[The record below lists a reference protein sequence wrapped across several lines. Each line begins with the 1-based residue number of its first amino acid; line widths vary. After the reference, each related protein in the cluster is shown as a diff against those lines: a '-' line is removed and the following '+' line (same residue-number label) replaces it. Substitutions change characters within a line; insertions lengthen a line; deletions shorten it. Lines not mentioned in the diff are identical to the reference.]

1 VFPTLTLHQVIRD
14 HLVRFHQA
22 HYVAANM
29 RLAVLG
35 SAPIHVMASWITS
48 YFSDVPVSYPGT
60 APAAPLPSS
69 PADSVAANFDRDWFK
84 MCACAMSHP
93 TCSAPIRFSDR
104 LDSNA
109 TCHYTP

>member
-1 VFPTLTLHQVIRD
+1 
-14 HLVRFHQA
+14 
-22 HYVAANM
+22 M

-35 SAPIHVMASWITS
+35 SAPIHVMTSWITA

-84 MCACAMSHP
+84 MCACVPRMRHEPPHLQRPHP
-93 TCSAPIRFSDR
+93 
-104 LDSNA
+104 LL
-109 TCHYTP
+109 